1 MCRGHIRAP
10 KARWSRRQRR
20 RVEWSLGGCPL
31 SSRLGGLGSVVSSP
45 VVSGAKPRPQT
56 HFLHILVHITP
67 LIEYFDFQSSS
78 AVWTTDPTIIFVAV
92 RSWGDCRDCPLAT
105 PLHFVATLHLA
116 MTRSIYPTP
125 AIGKVKVNS
134 LRVMWDKGES
144 YPIIWILVS
153 YCTRY

>member
-1 MCRGHIRAP
+1 MVEAP
-10 KARWSRRQRR
+10 KAPSGVGSGRVSPLQPTRGSGERR
-20 RVEWSLGGCPL
+20 ELP
-31 SSRLGGLGSVVSSP
+31 
-45 VVSGAKPRPQT
+45 SGVRGEAKPRPQT